1 MTVPTPADELPGSG
15 KGFQFPGEFEVTAV
29 GAAKG
34 DLPAQVSSLLEQ
46 AGLQIVPGSLRQRPS
61 RAGNY
66 VSVTLTIHCTDRA
79 QYEAA
84 HAALRAHPEIRYT
97 L

>member
-1 MTVPTPADELPGSG
+1 MSAAA
-15 KGFQFPGEFEVTAV
+15 KGFQFPGDFEVTAV
-29 GAAKG
+29 GATRG
-34 DLPAQVSSLLEQ
+34 DLPAQVSSLLEG
-46 AGLQIVPGSLRQRPS
+46 AGLQLVPGSMRERPS
-61 RAGNY
+61 RAGNF
-66 VSVTLTIHCTDRA
+66 VSITLTVHCADRA